1 MFCRCLPVVCILLMC
16 LVFESHSSPR
26 GQRGSPT
33 FSNSLRLTRAIR
45 THVQKLLNRYKEQM
59 FGDELFENRELTLS
73 SLPAVTVSYNNWI
86 QMQDTERLQL
96 ASHHLQT
103 FWIHLEDQRQQLEK
117 EKDGNRKEPRRDKR
131 GRPQFTLFQ
140 SFMALQIDLRD
151 LMRQVNSQLESLTA
165 KQNSDST
172 STKSPQ
178 PSPLSSTST
187 SSPIPSTHRSTAS
200 TTLQTSSHT
209 DAPQSSTHFTVKSTE
224 TSTATNTKPSAKTE
238 ETFVGVTVNPK
249 KPTQTSTVHHSRGSQ
264 QKTEAL
270 SSGTSRWVQH
280 LKGYVILRDLE
291 RYLSRLARD
300 YTILR
305 AKH

>member
-26 GQRGSPT
+26 GQRGSLS

-45 THVQKLLNRYKEQM
+45 THVQKLLNRYKKQL
-59 FGDELFENRELTLS
+59 FGDELFENRELMLS

-86 QMQDTERLQL
+86 QMQDIERLQL

-103 FWIHLEDQRQQLEK
+103 FWTHLEDQRQQLEK

-151 LMRQVNSQLESLTA
+151 LMRQVNTQLESLTA

-172 STKSPQ
+172 SPQ
-178 PSPLSSTST
+178 PSSLYSTST
-187 SSPIPSTHRSTAS
+187 SSPIPSTHTSTAS

-209 DAPQSSTHFTVKSTE
+209 DAPQSSTQFTVKSTE
-224 TSTATNTKPSAKTE
+224 TSIASNTKLSA
-238 ETFVGVTVNPK
+238 ETFVGVTVT
-249 KPTQTSTVHHSRGSQ
+249 KPTQTSTVHHSRESQ
-264 QKTEAL
+264 PSVDKQKTDVL